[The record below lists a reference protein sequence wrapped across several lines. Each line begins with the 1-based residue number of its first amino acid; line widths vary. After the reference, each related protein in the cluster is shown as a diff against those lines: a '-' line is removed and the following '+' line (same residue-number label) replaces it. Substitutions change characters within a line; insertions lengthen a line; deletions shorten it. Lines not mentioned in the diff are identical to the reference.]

1 MPWTET
7 CSWFYT
13 FLSLP
18 LRTAA
23 AVVAVVVATLSIL
36 VDVSASLA
44 PLSGRHVRPEP
55 AVDQRAGD
63 G

>member
-23 AVVAVVVATLSIL
+23 AVVVATLSIL